1 MLTAEVDWNFDTDDQ
16 TEVNLS
22 IYHSQSGRN
31 DDYRETPYGIKK
43 MKFTDAVNNV
53 YDEMLYKNA
62 HECSNLKKINGD
74 FVPPFPRGKYWF
86 HQCRGNTS
94 GCPDVLPIGYY
105 KVVLTISGQVDLV
118 LSGIVKLTPKY

>member
-22 IYHSQSGRN
+22 TYHSQSGRN

-86 HQCRGNTS
+86 HQCRGNTN

-118 LSGIVKLTPKY
+118 LSIIVKLTPKY

>member
-22 IYHSQSGRN
+22 TYHSQSGRN

-86 HQCRGNTS
+86 HQCRGNTN